1 MDVVQSIWL
10 SSITGAGLFMSVG
23 LLVSRAFPPK
33 AGPSMEQQAALQGE
47 SEARLRAE
55 SQIAAFQQRNDEA
68 GRQLAEERSQGAA
81 LRAKIQSDARVGE
94 QLHSEKRLREEA
106 QQEVQRLSG
115 GIARLEAEA
124 SQLRA
129 AANAAGR
136 AGDPRQLADEN
147 LRFRA
152 QIGQLGGE
160 IEAYRGQFQQ
170 REAEL
175 NALRQQLAASEN
187 NLRQQ
192 LAASENNGSGA
203 QKRVQAA
210 ETQVQRARAQIEE
223 LQGARARAEA
233 EVVQLR
239 EAVKNAG
246 QAAGGATAAA
256 ARVQQL
262 EAKVVELQRKANEGD
277 ARQREVQQLTAQ
289 LSALQAKGGDSQQLA
304 QQLAAAQ
311 AQLAQVGPKEAQ
323 QLAVAQAH
331 ATKAHQLAQQLAA
344 AQTQIRDART
354 ELSNAEARA
363 QEATRL
369 RDENGAL
376 RTQLADMHKANLNKT
391 EPSMGEPGAP
401 QSLADVQRHSVE
413 LSIKSRALVQ
423 RTAEVELHV
432 AEIESLRDKVH
443 ELTAAANETVELRAK
458 LRNLEAQGFAI
469 KLSTNEGWTKRPAR
483 SNDGPDRLESMLQ
496 DKLEGLM
503 TDTQGCRTAVLAD
516 LRGLLIAASGDV
528 TYQDE
533 LAAAASLTTY
543 TTERLRDLFP
553 IGEPATIEVVDVNR
567 TMLRVDWLRVN
578 EDSFLLTT
586 VGVAPEMTAKR
597 TGHSNA
603 IMDEL
608 DGS

>member
-33 AGPSMEQQAALQGE
+33 AGPSTEQQAALQGE

-55 SQIAAFQQRNDEA
+55 AQIAAFQQRNDEA

-94 QLHSEKRLREEA
+94 QLHNEKRLREEA
-106 QQEVQRLSG
+106 QQEVQRLSA
-115 GIARLEAEA
+115 GIARLESETM
-124 SQLRA
+124 QLRA
-129 AANAAGR
+129 AAGAAGR

-152 QIGQLGGE
+152 QLGQLGGE
-160 IEAYRGQFQQ
+160 IEAYRAQFQQ
-170 REAEL
+170 REAEF
-175 NALRQQLAASEN
+175 NALRTQLAASESN
-187 NLRQQ
+187 G
-192 LAASENNGSGA
+192 ASA
-203 QKRVQAA
+203 QKRIQAA
-210 ETQVQRARAQIEE
+210 EVQVQRARTQMEE
-223 LQGARARAEA
+223 LQAARARAEA
-233 EVVQLR
+233 EVGQLR
-239 EAVKNAG
+239 EGMKNAG
-246 QAAGGATAAA
+246 QAATGGASAAA

-262 EAKVVELQRKANEGD
+262 EAKVAELTRKANEAD

-289 LSALQAKGGDSQQLA
+289 LSAAQAKGNESQQLA

-331 ATKAHQLAQQLAA
+331 AAKAHQLAQQLAT
-344 AQTQIRDART
+344 AQTQIRDTRT

-363 QEATRL
+363 QEASRL
-369 RDENGAL
+369 RDENSTL
-376 RTQLADMHKANLNKT
+376 RTQIADLHKANLGKT
-391 EPSMGEPGAP
+391 EPSMSDQGAP
-401 QSLADVQRHSVE
+401 QSLGDAQRHNVE
-413 LSIKSRALVQ
+413 LAVKSRALAQ
-423 RTAEVELHV
+423 RTAEFEVHV
-432 AEIESLRDKVH
+432 AEIESLRDKVE
-443 ELTAAANETVELRAK
+443 ELTAAASETLELRAK
-458 LRNLEAQGFAI
+458 VRNLEAQGFSL
-469 KLSTNEGWTKRPAR
+469 KMTSGDGWTKRPAK

-496 DKLEGLM
+496 NKLESLV

-553 IGEPATIEVVDVNR
+553 IGDPLTIEIVDVNR
-567 TMLRVDWLRVN
+567 IMLRVDWLRVN

-586 VGVAPEMTAKR
+586 VGLAPAMTALR
-597 TGHSNA
+597 LGHSDA
-603 IMDEL
+603 ISSEL
-608 DGS
+608 DGT

>member
-33 AGPSMEQQAALQGE
+33 AGPSLEQQAALQGE

-55 SQIAAFQQRNDEA
+55 AQIAAFQQKHDEA
-68 GRQLAEERSQGAA
+68 GRQLADERSQGAA

-94 QLHSEKRLREEA
+94 QLHNEKRLREEA
-106 QQEVQRLSG
+106 QQEVQRLSA
-115 GIARLEAEA
+115 GIARLESETM
-124 SQLRA
+124 QLRA
-129 AANAAGR
+129 AAGAAGR

-152 QIGQLGGE
+152 QLGQLGGE

-187 NLRQQ
+187 NG
-192 LAASENNGSGA
+192 AAA
-203 QKRVQAA
+203 QKRIQAA
-210 ETQVQRARAQIEE
+210 EVQVQRARTQMEE
-223 LQGARARAEA
+223 LQGARVRAEA

-239 EAVKNAG
+239 EGIKNAG
-246 QAAGGATAAA
+246 QAATGGASAAA
-256 ARVQQL
+256 TRVQQL
-262 EAKVVELQRKANEGD
+262 EAKVAELQRKASEAD

-289 LSALQAKGGDSQQLA
+289 LSAAQAKSNESQQLA

-331 ATKAHQLAQQLAA
+331 AAKAHQLAQQLSA
-344 AQTQIRDART
+344 AQTQIRDTRT

-376 RTQLADMHKANLNKT
+376 RTQIADLHKTNLSKT
-391 EPSMGEPGAP
+391 EPSMGEQSAP
-401 QSLADVQRHSVE
+401 QSLADVQRHNVE
-413 LSIKSRALVQ
+413 LSLKSRALAQ
-423 RTAEVELHV
+423 RTAEFEVHA
-432 AEIESLRDKVH
+432 AEIESLRDKVE
-443 ELTAAANETVELRAK
+443 ELTAAASETMELRAK
-458 LRNLEAQGFAI
+458 VRDLEAQGFAI
-469 KLSTNEGWTKRPAR
+469 KLSRGDGWTKRPAR
-483 SNDGPDRLESMLQ
+483 SHDGPDRLESLLQ
-496 DKLEGLM
+496 DKLEALM

-528 TYQDE
+528 KYQDE

-553 IGEPATIEVVDVNR
+553 IGEPTAIEVVDVNR

-578 EDSFLLTT
+578 EDTFLLTT
-586 VGVAPEMTAKR
+586 VGVAPEMSASR
-597 TGHSNA
+597 AGHSDA
-603 IMDEL
+603 IMGEL

>member
-23 LLVSRAFPPK
+23 LLVSRAFPQK
-33 AGPSMEQQAALQGE
+33 VGPSTEQQAALQGE

-55 SQIAAFQQRNDEA
+55 SQIAAFQQKTDEA
-68 GRQLAEERSQGAA
+68 GRQLADERSQAAA
-81 LRAKIQSDARVGE
+81 LRSRIQSDARVGE
-94 QLHSEKRLREEA
+94 QLNNEKRLRDEA
-106 QQEVQRLSG
+106 QQEVQRLSA
-115 GIARLEAEA
+115 GIARLESEA
-124 SQLRA
+124 MQLRA
-129 AANAAGR
+129 AAGSAGR

-152 QIGQLGGE
+152 QLGQLGGE

-170 REAEL
+170 REVEL

-187 NLRQQ
+187 NG
-192 LAASENNGSGA
+192 AGA
-203 QKRVQAA
+203 QKRIQAA
-210 ETQVQRARAQIEE
+210 EVQVQRARTQMEE

-233 EVVQLR
+233 EVLQLR
-239 EAVKNAG
+239 EGLKNAG
-246 QAAGGATAAA
+246 QASAGGASASAAA
-256 ARVQQL
+256 ARVPQL
-262 EAKVVELQRKANEGD
+262 EAKVAELQRKANEAD

-289 LSALQAKGGDSQQLA
+289 LSAVQAKSNDSSQLA

-311 AQLAQVGPKEAQ
+311 ALLAQVGPKEAQ

-331 ATKAHQLAQQLAA
+331 AAKAHQLAQQLSA

-354 ELSNAEARA
+354 ELGNAEARA

-376 RTQLADMHKANLNKT
+376 RTQIADLHKANLQKT
-391 EPSMGEPGAP
+391 DVSRVDSGGP
-401 QSLADVQRHSVE
+401 QSLAEAQRQNVE
-413 LSIKSRALVQ
+413 LSLKSRALAQ
-423 RTAEVELHV
+423 RTAEFEVHA
-432 AEIESLRDKVH
+432 AEIESLRDKV
-443 ELTAAANETVELRAK
+443 EMLTAAASETLELRAK
-458 LRNLEAQGFAI
+458 VRDLEAQGFAI
-469 KLSTNEGWTKRPAR
+469 KLSNGDGWTKRPAK
-483 SNDGPDRLESMLQ
+483 SHDGPDRLESMLQ
-496 DKLEGLM
+496 DKLEALM

-528 TYQDE
+528 KYQDE

-553 IGEPATIEVVDVNR
+553 IGEPTAIEVVDVNR

-578 EDSFLLTT
+578 EDTFLLTT
-586 VGVAPEMTAKR
+586 VGVAPEVSSRR
-597 TGHSNA
+597 TGHSDA
-603 IMDEL
+603 IRAEL
-608 DGS
+608 DGT